1 MIETLEAFSS
11 LMLVMIVLGSVL
23 SGISFFAIAK
33 TGEKERLGIWR
44 MLRGGLAASIVT
56 YAGTLIFSALPFI
69 SAIAAFLV
77 GLILALLFIKA
88 IFQLS
93 LRKAKIYWIVYI
105 PVQILAVLITAQL
118 FLGGVKYLIQI
129 V

>member
-11 LMLVMIVLGSVL
+11 LILVMIGLGGVL
-23 SGISFFAIAK
+23 SGICFFALAK
-33 TGEKERLGIWR
+33 ASEKERLGVWR
-44 MLRGGLAASIVT
+44 MLRGGLAASTVT

-69 SAIAAFLV
+69 SAITAFLV
-77 GLILALLFIKA
+77 GLILALLLIKA

-105 PVQILAVLITAQL
+105 PFQILAVLIIAQF